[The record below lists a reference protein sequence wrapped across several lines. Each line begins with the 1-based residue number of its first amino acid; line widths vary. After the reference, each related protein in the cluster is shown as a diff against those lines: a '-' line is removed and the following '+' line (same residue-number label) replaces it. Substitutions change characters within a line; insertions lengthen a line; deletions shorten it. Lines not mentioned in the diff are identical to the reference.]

1 VRWWNRFKEN
11 KAQILKTK
19 TMINEFNTK
28 LTDIDAT
35 LAKGNSVMSTVNNI
49 WPTFSAELP
58 EIQTEANYVK
68 EKYDT
73 LYTYIKENPTK
84 ALTTVQ
90 NMEIATNTIIKSLK
104 YLDAILTTLYDVTGD
119 TNLKPIIDQI
129 ELDITK
135 ANKVLGILQE
145 IEADLKAGNDPS
157 SKLNKLKTSIDQMD
171 SAINTLANNKENIN
185 QIINEASAKIEFS

>member
-1 VRWWNRFKEN
+1 
-11 KAQILKTK
+11 
-19 TMINEFNTK
+19 MINEFNTK